1 MPEGRRDGPLSSSLG
16 LPSPHE
22 LASTASPASSA
33 SGSAPLLWKPPAS
46 CQDAAV
52 SPTALVVLL
61 WLGFAGTHL
70 VLSSLPVRQRIVARL
85 GEGPFRGLY
94 SLVAFAFFVPLVRTF
109 FAHKHAGRWLWLVE
123 RGTGL
128 RWAIYAG
135 MGLAFV
141 MLVASLVRPSPAGVV
156 PGDPTPR
163 GVYRITRHPL
173 VMSIAL
179 FGALHLLP
187 NGSTTD
193 VAFFGGFVAFA
204 LAGAWHQDRRKLALG
219 VPGFRAFYEATPFLP
234 FTGRDTLRGLREL
247 SPVVVVAGIAATAVV
262 RYYHAAWFGG

>member
-1 MPEGRRDGPLSSSLG
+1 MRIEG
-16 LPSPHE
+16 
-22 LASTASPASSA
+22 SSA
-33 SGSAPLLWKPPAS
+33 RRSTSTSGAGATGRPGPVRAHPARTTPTSSQGRARAAGILALSLLARAPLLWKPLTP

-128 RWAIYAG
+128 R
-135 MGLAFV
+135 
-141 MLVASLVRPSPAGVV
+141 
-156 PGDPTPR
+156 
-163 GVYRITRHPL
+163 
-173 VMSIAL
+173 
-179 FGALHLLP
+179 GA
-187 NGSTTD
+187 
-193 VAFFGGFVAFA
+193 
-204 LAGAWHQDRRKLALG
+204 
-219 VPGFRAFYEATPFLP
+219 GFRAFYEATPFLP